1 LTIIIE
7 FYNKAKRNNL
17 TTGIIIFDIISFLA
31 YVINPFSLV
40 YPGDLDI
47 LFGGIVALLFALRNK
62 KEEQSFLR
70 LGIIVGT
77 MGAFFS
83 TLSISVYDFI
93 FAVFIYGYTLTFF
106 FIRLI
111 TFSIIAIIIGL
122 LLGLIFGYI
131 YHIRTPK
138 ETMNSKKLDK
148 FLDELT

>member
-1 LTIIIE
+1 M
-7 FYNKAKRNNL
+7 
-17 TTGIIIFDIISFLA
+17 
-31 YVINPFSLV
+31 
-40 YPGDLDI
+40 
-47 LFGGIVALLFALRNK
+47 LFALRNK